1 MTQKRYLWF
10 TCSSF
15 AVNFEDVHGYCLN
28 FSLGFQQKSS
38 SSHHSFL
45 VKRWN
50 DFCVIS
56 VQYHTTQNSEKIY
69 TSGQRYGITTT
80 KWHLHEFDRY
90 LLFLVVCSIAER
102 NTVDFIDPLRCQ
114 LEWPKTVSIVWGL
127 LRLKR
132 RKKRLLSHGCRA
144 YRLNKEDPVDC
155 QPPLRWQVQIPTLPG
170 KWQVYVTTLPGERFQ
185 QRCQAFSV

>member
-1 MTQKRYLWF
+1 MTPKRYLWF

-28 FSLGFQQKSS
+28 SSLGVQQMSS
-38 SSHHSFL
+38 SPHLSFL

-50 DFCVIS
+50 DLCKIS
-56 VQYHTTQNSEKIY
+56 AISQNSKFWKKIY
-69 TSGQRYGITTT
+69 TSGQRYGTTTT
-80 KWHLHEFDRY
+80 KWHLREFDRY

-132 RKKRLLSHGCRA
+132 RKKAALV
-144 YRLNKEDPVDC
+144 P
-155 QPPLRWQVQIPTLPG
+155 WLPC
-170 KWQVYVTTLPGERFQ
+170 L
-185 QRCQAFSV
+185 